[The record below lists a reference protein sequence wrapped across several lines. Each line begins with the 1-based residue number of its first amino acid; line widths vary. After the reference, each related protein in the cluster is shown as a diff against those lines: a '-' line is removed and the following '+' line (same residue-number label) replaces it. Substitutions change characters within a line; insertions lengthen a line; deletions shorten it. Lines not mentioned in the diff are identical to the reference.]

1 MLRAILFDLDN
12 TMVLFDEP
20 AFYERYFIRIYRVFS
35 DIFSPDEFRNRLLRA
50 TMALRGNSG
59 AVNNRRFFMK
69 VFVERYENLATEIW
83 RRFMK
88 FYEDDYD
95 EIQVE
100 VKVPSGLHAV
110 ISRLQQS
117 GLKLVVASNPIF
129 PLIVQQ
135 KRMAWAGIDRFR
147 FDLVTHIENMSFV
160 KPRLEYYLQICE
172 KIGEAPGDCLMVGN
186 DPINDM
192 VAGATGMKTYLTTEV
207 GEIDYTSLRFTV
219 DEESAPRHLRAPD
232 FSGPFADVAC
242 VVEEL
247 CDQIRIPPR

>member
-1 MLRAILFDLDN
+1 MLKAVLFDLDN
-12 TMVLFDEP
+12 TLVLFDEP

-35 DIFSPDEFRNRLLRA
+35 DIFPPEEFRNRLLRA
-50 TMALRGNSG
+50 TMALRRSSG
-59 AVNNRRFFMK
+59 AVSNRRFFMD
-69 VFVERYENLATEIW
+69 VFTEGYKHPVTEVW

-95 EIQVE
+95 RIEVE
-100 VKVPSGLHAV
+100 VQVPSGLHDV
-110 ISRLQQS
+110 IGRLQQT

-172 KIGEAPGDCLMVGN
+172 KIGEAPEECLMVGN

-192 VAGATGMKTYLTTEV
+192 VAGVTGMKTYLTTEV
-207 GEIDYTSLRFTV
+207 GEIDYSSLRLTV
-219 DEESAPRHLRAPD
+219 DEDSAPRRIPVPD
-232 FSGPFADVAC
+232 FSGPLADVAC
-242 VVEEL
+242 VIREL
-247 CDQIRIPPR
+247 CY